1 MKKVVVSGTPYE
13 QGVQEGKAFQ
23 KLIHQNVQLVREDLE
38 KSHLNMD
45 KYNELTRRV
54 AHGGHPP
61 NQRTHLLPE
70 ELSGPGVLHG
80 PGPGQRHRRRL
91 HLFGE
96 ES

>member
-45 KYNELTRRV
+45 KYNELC
-54 AHGGHPP
+54 
-61 NQRTHLLPE
+61 LLYTSQTE
-70 ELSGPGVLHG
+70 TI
-80 PGPGQRHRRRL
+80 QI
-91 HLFGE
+91 
-96 ES
+96 